1 MNISKETI
9 KQLESE
15 FSILFYDNNAN
26 IVKPENATEL
36 SVIYRYVGENI
47 ELIHKTIKAT
57 KKETTYDYVL
67 NKINSESVYKDFS
80 VYFNQLVKKYSFSA
94 YPTTY
99 GIGVFIAVGF
109 RESINKAKHQI
120 ENELN
125 NLGIKFTTEYSNAMY
140 VFRYKI
146 SKEQENVNRI
156 KKILNK

>member
-15 FSILFYDNNAN
+15 YLILFYDKNMNT
-26 IVKPENATEL
+26 VQPELATEL
-36 SVIYRYVGENI
+36 SVIWKHSDNQMIY
-47 ELIHKTIKAT
+47 KTIKAT
-57 KKETTYDYVL
+57 KKETTYDYVM

-80 VYFNQLVKKYSFSA
+80 IYFNNLIRKYNFSA

-99 GIGVFIAVGF
+99 GIGVFVAIGF
-109 RESINKAKHQI
+109 RESINKVKQQI

-125 NLGIKFTTEYSNAMY
+125 NLGIKFTTEYSDAMY

-146 SKEQENVNRI
+146 SKEKNNIEKIEN
-156 KKILNK
+156 ILKNT